1 MANSDDHLRIRPADD
16 YETSFMGV
24 DEQVVLRDK
33 MSVHPG
39 LHIAMLWAVLVGIA
53 AIATSGAPLVLAAL
67 PVLAGLIFF
76 SMAATLR
83 TTVSKENV
91 HVQYGLIGPT
101 IPITS
106 IKSVKAVDYSW
117 LKYGGWGIR
126 YAITDG
132 SWCYNM
138 IGDGGKAVE
147 IQYEKN
153 GKAKKVLVASKQNVL
168 LADAIDHAMH
178 AADEVTF
185 DFKENATK
193 LTDGD
198 DVAEDS
204 VEAPEIVEKR

>member
-1 MANSDDHLRIRPADD
+1 
-16 YETSFMGV
+16 
-24 DEQVVLRDK
+24 

-39 LHIAMLWAVLVGIA
+39 LHIAMLLAVLVGIA

-91 HVQYGLIGPT
+91 HVQYGLIGP
-101 IPITS
+101 ISLTS

-138 IGDGGKAVE
+138 IGDGRKAGG

-153 GKAKKVLVASKQNVL
+153 GKARVLVASKQNVL